1 MAWFARPIHT
11 DLCRSALVVL
21 SALLAPVAVA
31 AAGQAAAPAR
41 PSDSGLR
48 LVRSTSGSRGAAQG
62 GRYVIEDPRT
72 VFSAETDRQ
81 VVVFF
86 EWEAPPRRYRCEG
99 RWKDPTGRTVLVSPL
114 EHETKSRRLGLYWS
128 LALAPDAPKG
138 LWALEVYADG
148 QFAGAHTFEVA
159 ATAESAPGR
168 PLLSPAEIY
177 QRALAAVGTVE
188 KLGEA
193 GETLGQGPA
202 VAHGE
207 NHLVT
212 AFPVIE
218 SATAVRLRTG
228 TGGQFESR
236 EIAAW
241 RRPEGWVSLS
251 FPGHG
256 LSVLPRASGAP
267 LVGDRCFVLDT
278 AEDGSRVIG
287 EASIVGQEQSG
298 LGRLRL
304 NQEFAAG
311 SPVLDERGDLLG
323 VVVAAP
329 REARLGQVPEFYTT
343 PGTADLTTGALLLSL
358 DRVLAVPPTGSRL
371 SELAARGEFLRP
383 LSAARRNLVSGI
395 FAARVQRGGAV
406 PIPEDQRHT
415 FSRREGQIAAFVQ
428 RSPVEKRDALCRF
441 EIYDADYKVV
451 SRGDPTKVRL
461 RRGQLLFT
469 TWTFGIAGLRPA
481 VYRFDLLLDDS
492 PVWRGYLRVTE

>member
-1 MAWFARPIHT
+1 MI
-11 DLCRSALVVL
+11 VL
-21 SALLAPVAVA
+21 SALTAPALIA
-31 AAGQAAAPAR
+31 AAARQDAAAAR
-41 PSDSGLR
+41 PGDSGLR
-48 LVRSTSGSRGAAQG
+48 LIRSTSGSKGAPQG
-62 GRYVIEDPRT
+62 SRYVIDDPRT
-72 VFSAETDRQ
+72 VFSAESDRQ

-86 EWEAPPRRYRCEG
+86 EWEALPRRYRCEG
-99 RWKDPTGRTVLVSPL
+99 RWKDPTGRTVLVAPL
-114 EHETKSRRLGLYWS
+114 EYETKSRRLGLYWS
-128 LALAPDAPKG
+128 LALPPDAPRG

-148 QFAGAHTFEVA
+148 QLAGAHTFEVA
-159 ATAESAPGR
+159 ASAASAPGR

-202 VAHGE
+202 VAHGAD
-207 NHLVT
+207 HVVT

-218 SATAVRLRTG
+218 SASVVRLRTA
-228 TGGQFESR
+228 TGGRFESR
-236 EIAAW
+236 EIVAW
-241 RRPEGWVSLS
+241 QRPEGWASLT

-256 LSVLPRASGAP
+256 LPVLPRASGPP

-278 AEDGSRVIG
+278 ADDGSRVIG
-287 EASIVGQEQSG
+287 EASVVGQEQSA

-311 SPVLDERGDLLG
+311 SPVFDERGDLLG
-323 VVVAAP
+323 VVVTAP

-343 PGTADLTTGALLLSL
+343 PGTRDLTRGALLVSL
-358 DRVLAVPPTGSRL
+358 DRVLAVPPTPSRL
-371 SELAARGEFLRP
+371 SELAARGEFLPP

-406 PIPEDQRHT
+406 PMPEDQRDT
-415 FSRREGQIAAFVQ
+415 FSRREGQIAVFVQ
-428 RSPVEKRDALCRF
+428 WSAVEKRDALCRV

-451 SRGDPTKVRL
+451 GRGEPTKVKL